1 MGIPRGLGMR
11 RIRAGAPCEQT
22 PLPPMP
28 SFSSASSRA
37 RGRLLAVALLALV
50 AGGCKTAQ
58 EQRADADRQTYEILE
73 QRRQELALGEV
84 EFTIEP
90 PADSLRQR
98 LLRGETIGPAGITET
113 LEIAAENSRDFQRRK
128 EDLYIAALDLTLERF
143 RFDVQQNGRIGALL
157 NGDADGA
164 TTLSESFSAGF
175 TKLLG
180 TGAVVV
186 ADMGLALTRSVTT
199 GDSWDIVSAPVL
211 SVTQPLMRGFGER
224 IVREPLTQAERN
236 VVYKLREYE
245 RFRRT
250 FCVDAITR
258 YIQLLRAADQV
269 KNERTNMD
277 NLVALRERNEA
288 LAEAGRQSD
297 IQTDQARQNELAS
310 RNRLIQAIERY
321 GTALDDLKLF
331 LGLPIEIQFEPVSSE
346 LYDMTI
352 DDTLTI
358 EDKLA
363 VEVGLRLRL
372 DYMTVLDQLE
382 DSERKVNVAADAL
395 RTRFDVAGSVRA
407 TSTDGSPVE
416 FSRDDLAWTLRPDI
430 VFPLAIVAERNAYRK
445 AFITMERAR
454 RSAEQLGDEIT
465 SGVRASVRQAR
476 TRRQSVDIQANAVTL
491 AERRIESANLS
502 LQAGRATTRDILEAQ
517 QALVDAR
524 NALTG
529 ARVDYYLSQLALWR
543 DMELLRVDENGLRF
557 AREGLSVAPD
567 AAPAP
572 QVPNNESAGESGAQE
587 TQ

>member
-1 MGIPRGLGMR
+1 MTHLFP
-11 RIRAGAPCEQT
+11 
-22 PLPPMP
+22 
-28 SFSSASSRA
+28 ASSHA
-37 RGRLLAVALLALV
+37 RRRLAAVALLALV
-50 AGGCKTAQ
+50 AGGCKSAS
-58 EQRADADRQTYEILE
+58 EQRADADRQAYEILE
-73 QRRQELALGEV
+73 QRRTELALGQA

-90 PADSLRQR
+90 PVDSLRQR
-98 LLRGETIGPAGITET
+98 LLRGETIGPAGITGT
-113 LEIAAENSRDFQRRK
+113 LEIAAENSRDYQRRK

-143 RFDVQQNGRIGALL
+143 RFSVQENGRVGALL
-157 NGDADGA
+157 SGDADGA
-164 TTLSESFSAGF
+164 TNLAESFSAGF

-180 TGAVVV
+180 TGAVVI
-186 ADMGLALTRSVTT
+186 ADMGLSLTRSVAT
-199 GDSWDIVSAPVL
+199 GDSWDIVSSPVL
-211 SVTQPLMRGFGER
+211 SVTQPLMRGFGAR

-250 FCVDAITR
+250 FCVDVITR

-269 KNERTNMD
+269 KNERINMD

-352 DDTLTI
+352 DDSLTI
-358 EDKLA
+358 EDAIA
-363 VEVGLRLRL
+363 VEAGLRLRL

-430 VFPLAIVAERNAYRK
+430 VLPLALVAERNNYRK

-465 SGVRASVRQAR
+465 SSLRASVRQAR

-543 DMELLRVDENGLRF
+543 DMELLRVEESGLRF
-557 AREGLSVAPD
+557 AREGLTVAPS
-567 AAPAP
+567 AVPAP
-572 QVPNNESAGESGAQE
+572 QMPTNEPAGESGSQE